1 MTKQKRSKE
10 SLQLLTKFVKEAI
23 EETIAE
29 EKEELIQAD
38 LKKANTLSEAKVVL
52 NQLTYLLVNNIN
64 SCYVLG
70 KDFCWYRGYN
80 FSINWLE

>member
-1 MTKQKRSKE
+1 MTNQKQKRSKE
-10 SLQLLTKFVKEAI
+10 SLQLLTKFVKEPI

-52 NQLTYLLVNNIN
+52 N
-64 SCYVLG
+64 
-70 KDFCWYRGYN
+70 
-80 FSINWLE
+80 

>member
-1 MTKQKRSKE
+1 MTNQKQKRSKE

-38 LKKANTLSEAKVVL
+38 LKKAKTMIQE
-52 NQLTYLLVNNIN
+52 QLLQ
-64 SCYVLG
+64 
-70 KDFCWYRGYN
+70 YN
-80 FSINWLE
+80 DHISST